1 MSQADAGSSPP
12 AHNRVS
18 KSTRGR
24 PDRLSP
30 RVNTRRR
37 SDPRQPGAGI
47 DVVTR
52 GAGDSIASSAAAGNN
67 GLIDARAEIRRAG
80 PTASRSLASED
91 HRWPFSLKK
100 WPKLPSPPHT
110 HTRRASPASCAR
122 HQPRWPARAPT
133 RGRRS
138 ERASRQARTARPRPD
153 SPRRLRSA
161 LHPHARKTQACPLG
175 ANTGTAT

>member
-1 MSQADAGSSPP
+1 MSQADAGSSPL

-110 HTRRASPASCAR
+110 HPLGFPRELRVSPASVAGAR
-122 HQPRWPARAPT
+122 AYAREEKRASISPGEDRADERRLPTASEKRAPPART
-133 RGRRS
+133 
-138 ERASRQARTARPRPD
+138 
-153 SPRRLRSA
+153 
-161 LHPHARKTQACPLG
+161 
-175 ANTGTAT
+175 

>member
-37 SDPRQPGAGI
+37 GDPRQPGAGI

-100 WPKLPSPPHT
+100 WPKLPSPHT
-110 HTRRASPASCAR
+110 HTPAGLPPRAARVTSLGGRRAR
-122 HQPRWPARAPT
+122 LRA
-133 RGRRS
+133 GGEG
-138 ERASRQARTARPRPD
+138 ERASRQARTARPSPD

>member
-52 GAGDSIASSAAAGNN
+52 GAGDSIASSAATGNN

-100 WPKLPSPPHT
+100 WPKLPSLPTHT
-110 HTRRASPASCAR
+110 HPPGFPRELRASPASVAGAR
-122 HQPRWPARAPT
+122 AYAREEKRASISPGEDRAAEARLPTASEKRAPPARM
-133 RGRRS
+133 
-138 ERASRQARTARPRPD
+138 
-153 SPRRLRSA
+153 
-161 LHPHARKTQACPLG
+161 
-175 ANTGTAT
+175 